1 MANTAESFLPT
12 AFGDFRILTFSD
24 NDLFHPHVVLVSE
37 KKAEVPTIR
46 IHSECLTGDVF
57 ASLRCDCGDQLHASL
72 KLIQENGGALL
83 YLRQEGRGIGLTEKI
98 KAYALQEQG
107 HDTYKAN
114 EILGHGQDERNFNI
128 VLEMLAHLGWNKVN
142 LITNNPEKMAFLENH
157 GITVNERIPLVI
169 SANAHNASYLSA
181 KKNIKGHLL

>member
-24 NDLFHPHVVLVSE
+24 TDLFHPHVVLVS
-37 KKAEVPTIR
+37 AHSAAIPTIR

-57 ASLRCDCGDQLHASL
+57 ASLRCDCGDQLHAAMQ
-72 KLIQENGGALL
+72 LIQQNGGALL

-107 HDTYKAN
+107 HDTYTAN
-114 EILGHGQDERNFNI
+114 ELLGHGQDERDFNI
-128 VLEMLAHLGWNKVN
+128 VLEMLQHLGWNKVN
-142 LITNNPEKMAFLENH
+142 IITNNPEKVSFLESH
-157 GITVNERIPLVI
+157 GIEVNERIPLVI
-169 SANAHNASYLSA
+169 SANAHNVDYLAA
-181 KKNIKGHLL
+181 KKKIKGHLL

>member
-24 NDLFHPHVVLVSE
+24 KDLFHPHVVLLSE
-37 KKAEVPTIR
+37 KKADVPTIR

-72 KLIQENGGALL
+72 RMIQDNGGALL
-83 YLRQEGRGIGLTEKI
+83 YLRQEGRGIGWTEKI

-114 EILGHGQDERNFNI
+114 ELLGHGQDERDFNI
-128 VLEMLAHLGWNKVN
+128 VLEMLQHLGWKSVR
-142 LITNNPEKMAFLENH
+142 LITNNPEKINFLQNH
-157 GITVNERIPLVI
+157 GIDVLERIPLVI
-169 SANAHNASYLSA
+169 SSNAHNAAYLEA
-181 KKNIKGHLL
+181 KKKIKGHLL

>member
-1 MANTAESFLPT
+1 MAITAESFLPT
-12 AFGDFRILTFSD
+12 AFGDFRILTFSKE
-24 NDLFHPHVVLVSE
+24 DLFHPHVVLVSA
-37 KKAEVPTIR
+37 KSAEIPTIR

-57 ASLRCDCGDQLHASL
+57 ASLRCDCGDQLHQSL

-107 HDTYKAN
+107 HDTFKAN
-114 EILGHGQDERNFNI
+114 ELLGHGQDERDFNI
-128 VLEMLAHLGWNKVN
+128 VLEMLNHLNWKNIK
-142 LITNNPEKMAFLENH
+142 LITNNPDKLAFLQRN
-157 GITVNERIPLVI
+157 GVQVSERIPIVMN
-169 SANAHNASYLSA
+169 ANPHNAAYLTA

>member
-1 MANTAESFLPT
+1 MAITAESFLPT
-12 AFGDFRILTFSD
+12 AFGDFRILTFSKE
-24 NDLFHPHVVLVSE
+24 DLFHPHVVLVSA
-37 KKAEVPTIR
+37 KSAEIPTIR

-57 ASLRCDCGDQLHASL
+57 ASLRCDCGDQLHQSL

-107 HDTYKAN
+107 HDTFKAN
-114 EILGHGQDERNFNI
+114 ELLGHGQDERDFNI
-128 VLEMLAHLGWNKVN
+128 VLEMLNNLNWKNIK
-142 LITNNPEKMAFLENH
+142 LITNNPDKLAFLQRN
-157 GITVNERIPLVI
+157 GIQVSERIPIVMN
-169 SANAHNASYLSA
+169 ANPHNAAYLTA